1 MHKRGLISLYII
13 VFVSV
18 AVLLVLFCLK
28 NIPDKKRSVK
38 VAIVIDDW
46 GYNLNNID
54 LLNSIEIP
62 LTLAILPNL
71 SFSNEIASIGHQ
83 HINREL
89 ILHMP
94 MEPENDSLRLE
105 KDTILDS
112 MDSAKITSLIKSA
125 FITVPFAKGISN
137 HMGSKVTRDREVI
150 GTVMKELR
158 SRGMFFLDA
167 VAVSDT
173 ICEQVAKD
181 YGIAFAKRDV
191 FLDNVAD
198 KEYISTQFDQLIVTA
213 LKKGSAVGIG
223 HDKSLTLET
232 IKEKAHQLEDSNIEF
247 VLISELVR
255 I

>member
-1 MHKRGLISLYII
+1 MYKRGLIPLYII
-13 VFVSV
+13 AFVFITIVS
-18 AVLLVLFCLK
+18 VLFCRRDVS
-28 NIPDKKRSVK
+28 DKKSSVK

-46 GYNLNNID
+46 GYNLNNIN
-54 LLNSIEIP
+54 LLGSIEIP

-71 SFSNEIASIGHQ
+71 SFSEEIASIEHQ
-83 HINREL
+83 YVNREL

-105 KDTILDS
+105 KDTILVS
-112 MDSAKITSLIKSA
+112 MDSAKISSLIEEA
-125 FITVPFAKGISN
+125 LITVPFAKGISN
-137 HMGSKVTRDREVI
+137 HMGSRVTQNREVI
-150 GTVMKELR
+150 GAVMKELR

-167 VAVSDT
+167 VAVSGT
-173 ICEQVAKD
+173 ICEQVAEK

-198 KEYISTQFDQLIVTA
+198 KEYISTQFDQLIASA
-213 LKKGSAVGIG
+213 LEKGSAIGIG

-232 IKEKAHQLEDSNIEF
+232 IKEKARQLEGSNIEF